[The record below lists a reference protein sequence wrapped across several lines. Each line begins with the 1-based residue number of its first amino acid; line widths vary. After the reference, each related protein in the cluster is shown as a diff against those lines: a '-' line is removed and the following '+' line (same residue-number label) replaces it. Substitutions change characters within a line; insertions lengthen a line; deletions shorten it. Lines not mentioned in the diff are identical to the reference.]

1 MMKNVTNGVIVRSPF
16 YIYTVDI
23 CWDICKGCEEMK
35 RKSGVL
41 KLYSEVKSV
50 PVEWLWYPYI
60 PSGKITLLQGDPG
73 DGKSTMMMNLISCL
87 TNAEFTPNGQK
98 ISVPKRVIYQCSE
111 DGVEDTI
118 KPRLEA
124 SGADCSRVAFIDE
137 ELITLTLDDEKLRDA
152 IIEFKAN
159 LVVIDPFQ
167 AYLGDDIDIT
177 NAKKIRKVMQRLNIW
192 ASTYNCAIVL
202 IGHMTKKEN
211 QRDLYRGLG
220 SIDLVAAAR
229 SVLQVY
235 RVDDDST
242 ARYVKHIKSSLA
254 PKGEDFGFDLDAKT
268 GFQWLGTSE
277 EFGEATWSEMISSG
291 DAKAQSKDEMIAG
304 LLKEKLIDGPI
315 KATEIQ
321 SAFVEMGISIKSLKR
336 VKKIIG
342 IKSIRKQGQWF
353 WAMADV
359 KEDE

>member
-1 MMKNVTNGVIVRSPF
+1 
-16 YIYTVDI
+16 
-23 CWDICKGCEEMK
+23 
-35 RKSGVL
+35 
-41 KLYSEVKSV
+41 
-50 PVEWLWYPYI
+50 
-60 PSGKITLLQGDPG
+60 
-73 DGKSTMMMNLISCL
+73 
-87 TNAEFTPNGQK
+87 
-98 ISVPKRVIYQCSE
+98 
-111 DGVEDTI
+111 
-118 KPRLEA
+118 
-124 SGADCSRVAFIDE
+124 
-137 ELITLTLDDEKLRDA
+137 
-152 IIEFKAN
+152 
-159 LVVIDPFQ
+159 
-167 AYLGDDIDIT
+167 
-177 NAKKIRKVMQRLNIW
+177 
-192 ASTYNCAIVL
+192 
-202 IGHMTKKEN
+202 MTKKEN

-277 EFGEATWSEMISSG
+277 EFGDATWSEMVSSG

-304 LLKEKLIDGPI
+304 ILKEKLTNGPV

-321 SAFVEMGISIKSLKR
+321 SFFVEMGISIRSLKR